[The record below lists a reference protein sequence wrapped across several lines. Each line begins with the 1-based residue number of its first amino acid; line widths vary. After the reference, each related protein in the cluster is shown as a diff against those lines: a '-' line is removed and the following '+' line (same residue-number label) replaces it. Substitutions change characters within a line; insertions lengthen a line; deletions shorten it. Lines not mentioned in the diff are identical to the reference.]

1 MIKVGNKFRWDHF
14 SRHFLGQHPS
24 LASPLSTFLRLP
36 LLLLLLLTPFSVCRR
51 IPFYTLRCFL
61 AFELIQILRVAF
73 PSSLSLVL
81 SIALSLS
88 HTHTHTHTHPP
99 THTHTHHYTHTH
111 TPRRSLFQAAKVH
124 YYFLQDSLFWT
135 KEGKIKML
143 LESSQYVSL
152 EENIVLNLNLASD
165 IGNCLWW
172 SYVHR
177 CTKRLSWVKP
187 RWYLLG

>member
-88 HTHTHTHTHPP
+88 HTHTHTHTHTP
-99 THTHTHHYTHTH
+99 THTHTHTITHTH
-111 TPRRSLFQAAKVH
+111 THLDALSFKQPKCIIISC
-124 YYFLQDSLFWT
+124 
-135 KEGKIKML
+135 KIHSFEQKR
-143 LESSQYVSL
+143 EKFKCYSKA
-152 EENIVLNLNLASD
+152 LNTFHS
-165 IGNCLWW
+165 
-172 SYVHR
+172 
-177 CTKRLSWVKP
+177 KRISF
-187 RWYLLG
+187 